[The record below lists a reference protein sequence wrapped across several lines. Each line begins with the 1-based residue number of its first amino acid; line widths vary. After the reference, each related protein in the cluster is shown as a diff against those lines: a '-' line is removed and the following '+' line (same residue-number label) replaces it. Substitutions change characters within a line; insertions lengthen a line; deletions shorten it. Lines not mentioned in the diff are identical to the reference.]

1 MSCGTLSLQYFWVK
15 SKGEVMRNAITI
27 KKEFNAPISEVF
39 DLLSKHATYNKAF
52 APLQVVRVK
61 DSADPERPD
70 GIGSVRRMGFGPIK
84 PLQEEI
90 TLLEENKRIEYK
102 LINNPLV
109 KHHLGQIDFKE
120 ITPFVTLVTYKIE
133 FTAKAPFVSKLILAQ
148 LKAAITL
155 GFSKLAK
162 SVAS

>member
-1 MSCGTLSLQYFWVK
+1 
-15 SKGEVMRNAITI
+15 MRNPITI
-27 KKEFNAPISEVF
+27 QKEFNAPISDVF

-61 DSADPERPD
+61 DSADPQRPD
-70 GIGSVRRMGFGPIK
+70 GIGSIRRMGFGPIK

-102 LINNPLV
+102 IINNPLV
-109 KHHLGQIDFKE
+109 KYHLGQIDFKE
-120 ITPFVTLVTYKIE
+120 ITPYITLVTYKIE